1 MNYIKSPLNY
11 TGGKYKLLSQIIP
24 LFPNKINTFVDL
36 FGGGFNVGI
45 NINANNI
52 IYNEKD
58 FHIVELLKYFKNN
71 DIDSLLEEADNI
83 IGKFK
88 LSKENQDGYNNL
100 RDYYNNQNSNPMV
113 FYILL
118 CYAFNN
124 QIRFNQ
130 EGKYN
135 MPFGKNRSSFNPMLR
150 KRFILFVEALQR
162 LECDFTNLDF
172 RYFPFQILTDGDFVY
187 CDPPYEG
194 TTKYKDDF
202 DHKAYWNW
210 VREMSKN
217 NIVLCSEY
225 NAPDDF
231 ECIWTKQL
239 TTTLDNASRIKA
251 TEKLFKYKGGVWYE
265 RHRIMGRK
273 FIGIELEPKYFAIA
287 QKRIQD
293 IAV

>member
-24 LFPNKINTFVDL
+24 LFPNKINIFVDL

-45 NINANNI
+45 NIDANNV

-58 FHIVELLKYFKNN
+58 FHVVELLKYLKTTN
-71 DIDSLLEEADNI
+71 IDLLLKEADSI
-83 IGKFK
+83 ICRFN

-130 EGKYN
+130 DGKYN
-135 MPFGKNRSSFNPMLR
+135 MPFGKNRSSFNPILR

-172 RYFPFQILTDGDFVY
+172 RCFPFQTLTDSDFVY
-187 CDPPYEG
+187 CDPPYYNSTATYNEQNG
-194 TTKYKDDF
+194 WNEKDEIDLLNILDSLNEKGVKFALSNNLKYENPILDSWKDKYNLQILNINYNNCNY
-202 DHKAYWNW
+202 H
-210 VREMSKN
+210 KN
-217 NIVLCSEY
+217 N
-225 NAPDDF
+225 
-231 ECIWTKQL
+231 KQKDKEIL
-239 TTTLDNASRIKA
+239 ITN
-251 TEKLFKYKGGVWYE
+251 Y
-265 RHRIMGRK
+265 
-273 FIGIELEPKYFAIA
+273 
-287 QKRIQD
+287 
-293 IAV
+293 